1 MKRIKIISVVA
12 AVIILLLLNIS
23 IISSNGKVEEM
34 YVSVNPE
41 VVVADSQ
48 CKLFE
53 YFGQCHCQYGQMY
66 CLLANC
72 PTGYFCDPV
81 VVITDTDK

>member
-1 MKRIKIISVVA
+1 MKKLKIILFFAA
-12 AVIILLLLNIS
+12 AVILLLLNIS

-41 VVVADSQ
+41 LASAEEQ

-53 YFGQCHCQYGQMY
+53 YFAVCHCRYGEVY
-66 CLLANC
+66 CLLAHC
-72 PTGYFCDPV
+72 PSGYLCDADIV
-81 VVITDTDK
+81 VEE

>member
-1 MKRIKIISVVA
+1 MKKLKIISVVA
-12 AVIILLLLNIS
+12 AVAILLLLNIS
-23 IISSNGKVEEM
+23 IISSNGKLEEM

-41 VVVADSQ
+41 LASADEQ

-53 YFGQCHCQYGQMY
+53 YFGVCHCRYGEIY

-72 PTGYFCDPV
+72 PAGYLCDANIV
-81 VVITDTDK
+81 VEQ